1 MKERKAS
8 RSTWIHALGLVVLL
22 SLCALP
28 SPASA
33 DDFMGGV
40 RFGYY
45 FDAEKPFVGGELLVR
60 MAHRLYFNPNVEYV
74 FVDNGSYLSFNAD
87 FHYDFP
93 RHTAFYW
100 LGGGLGVIVDNPEGP
115 DNSDTT
121 LAANFL
127 AGVGFRAGSVIPY
140 FQVKAIAKSNAEFA
154 IAFGLRF

>member
-1 MKERKAS
+1 MKKR
-8 RSTWIHALGLVVLL
+8 RSSTSIPALGLVVLL
-22 SLCALP
+22 TLCAHP
-28 SPASA
+28 SLASA

-74 FVDNGSYLSFNAD
+74 FVDNGSYLAFNAD

-93 RHTAFYW
+93 RRSAFYW
-100 LGGGLGVIVDNPEGP
+100 LGGGLGVVTDNPDGP

-127 AGVGFRAGSVIPY
+127 AGVGFRTGSVIPY
-140 FQVKAIAKSNAEFA
+140 FQAKAIAKSNAEFS